1 MGRSLIK
8 WLPVLFLLNTMLAEG
23 AKQYPLHITVLSAEF
38 HPLNSGTPVPK
49 DCDLTN
55 FSAYCNESR
64 NPTVQNIMRVRDS
77 DGESFSIACT
87 VDSRWSKCASLPVG
101 ETFEARKDKHGIT
114 VLYRNAKGKEK
125 KELYQVLAVAAM
137 PTPDTAVKA
146 PPAAPPSTSSAP
158 APAAQSGAT
167 VEPQPEA
174 PARTSPPPATPPAA
188 APVSRP
194 GTAETEAEK
203 EKVRCNFTSTPPG
216 AEIGL
221 DGKYVGNT
229 PSQIAVSTGTH
240 VISFSLPGFG
250 QWKRELS
257 VLPGSELTV
266 SAILQKD

>member
-101 ETFEARKDKHGIT
+101 ETFEAKKDKHGIT

-125 KELYQVLAVAAM
+125 KELYQVLAVGSSTNARHSGKVAAGASVDFIGARASG
-137 PTPDTAVKA
+137 PIRGDCR
-146 PPAAPPSTSSAP
+146 AAT
-158 APAAQSGAT
+158 
-167 VEPQPEA
+167 
-174 PARTSPPPATPPAA
+174 
-188 APVSRP
+188 
-194 GTAETEAEK
+194 
-203 EKVRCNFTSTPPG
+203 
-216 AEIGL
+216 
-221 DGKYVGNT
+221 
-229 PSQIAVSTGTH
+229 
-240 VISFSLPGFG
+240 
-250 QWKRELS
+250 
-257 VLPGSELTV
+257 
-266 SAILQKD
+266 